1 MFAREVCLFMRTV
14 YKTKHREEI
23 LNYLKTIPGVHF
35 TAADICRH
43 FKEQGKNIGTS
54 TVYRQIEQL
63 VSEGL
68 VKKYI
73 IDESSSACFEYIDP
87 DGNCCQNSCFHCKC
101 EKCGKLIHMECREI
115 ELLQSHF
122 MEHHGFRIDP
132 TRTVF
137 YGVCSDC
144 MKWIRVS
151 AIQTSAQPPEEM
163 S

>member
-1 MFAREVCLFMRTV
+1 MFAREVCLSMRTV

-43 FKEQGKNIGTS
+43 FREQGKNIGTS

-87 DGNCCQNSCFHCKC
+87 DAPKKKSQDPGPASGVQGNQYPA
-101 EKCGKLIHMECREI
+101 
-115 ELLQSHF
+115 
-122 MEHHGFRIDP
+122 EHDGQRHRPG
-132 TRTVF
+132 
-137 YGVCSDC
+137 
-144 MKWIRVS
+144 
-151 AIQTSAQPPEEM
+151 
-163 S
+163 

>member
-1 MFAREVCLFMRTV
+1 MVQKIS
-14 YKTKHREEI
+14 YKTKQKEE
-23 LNYLKTIPGVHF
+23 LLSYLETIPGVHF
-35 TAADICRH
+35 TAADISDH
-43 FKEQGKNIGTS
+43 FRAQGKSIGIT
-54 TVYRQIEQL
+54 TIYRQLDRL
-63 VSEGL
+63 VEEGQ
-68 VKKYI
+68 VSKYY

-87 DGNCCQNSCFHCKC
+87 EGNCCQNSCFHCKC

-144 MKWIRVS
+144 MKWIRLSSVQGG
-151 AIQTSAQPPEEM
+151 AAQEDEL
-163 S
+163 